1 MKIQAK
7 YCVIGT
13 GAGGGIIAYKLAQ
26 SGEDVLVLNTG
37 NIPDPN
43 IFENE
48 LTPEQKYNFG
58 IGKNIT
64 FPIKGQADFSEELY
78 AEVTEKSTTKIPPE
92 IFQHFQ
98 IQHINGLQNLWNG
111 TCLRYSEEDFANRH
125 NYNEN
130 CRWQV
135 SYKEMADHYSAVEK
149 LALVVGSQDG
159 LSQFPD
165 GDFMPPKQLRDIDEI
180 FLSSNKYLE
189 NPDLVFFN
197 NRKAIDLREYS
208 MQKCVSCG
216 RCVRGCRS
224 SSVYKFST
232 HLYPQI
238 KQLKNFRLF
247 EYARV
252 IKVESEPGQKAKVMA
267 IDERNNAAMEVYA
280 DVVVISAGAIES
292 TRLLLNSFSLKY
304 AGMDQVGKYLQ
315 DVPSVGLGTSLMKAW
330 FKPISANRGYGDH
343 VLVGGQLKAKDTKF
357 PFVAQFCSDFMKD
370 PIYLNDINFLPRHLK
385 KIVAKQIYSST
396 AALILWAP
404 SVPRKENCLELSNDL
419 DRYGQ
424 RQLNVLYERDP
435 LELVFNKQLEKLGR
449 KLLRNASG
457 FVANRFLSLPGK
469 GIHYSGTCRMG
480 ATPNQ
485 GVVDKNL
492 KFYGADNIYICDGG
506 VIPQLSEKHLTLT
519 IMALAHRLGEHLIR
533 RYS

>member
-1 MKIQAK
+1 MKIEAK

-13 GAGGGIIAYKLAQ
+13 GAGGGIVAYKLAQ
-26 SGEDVLVLNTG
+26 YGEDVLVLNTG
-37 NIPDPN
+37 KIPDQK

-48 LTPEQKYNFG
+48 LTPEQKHNFG
-58 IGKNIT
+58 IAKSTT
-64 FPIKGQADFSEELY
+64 FPIKDQADFREELY

-111 TCLRYSEEDFANRH
+111 ICLRYSEEDFANRH
-125 NYNEN
+125 IHNEN

-135 SYKEMADHYSAVEK
+135 SYKEMVDHYSAVEK

-165 GDFMPPKQLRDIDEI
+165 SDFMPPKQLRDIDEI

-189 NPDLVFFN
+189 NPELVFFN

-224 SSVYKFST
+224 GSIYKFST
-232 HLYPQI
+232 HLYPEI

-247 EYARV
+247 EYTRV
-252 IKVESEPGQKAKVMA
+252 IKVESELGQKAKVMA
-267 IDERNNAAMEVYA
+267 INERNNAVIEVYA
-280 DVVVISAGAIES
+280 DVVVICTGAIES
-292 TRLLLNSFSLKY
+292 ARLLLNSFSLKY
-304 AGMDQVGKYLQ
+304 PGMDQVGKYLQ

-330 FKPISANRGYGDH
+330 FKPVTANRGYGDH
-343 VLVGGQLKAKDTKF
+343 VLVGGKLKGKDTKF
-357 PFVAQFCSDFMKD
+357 PFLAQFWSDFMQD
-370 PIYLNDINFLPRHLK
+370 PIYLNDLNFLPRPLK
-385 KIVAKQIYSST
+385 KIVAKQIYRST
-396 AALILWAP
+396 SALILWGP
-404 SVPRKENCLELSNDL
+404 SVPRKENHLELSNDL

-435 LELVFNKQLEKLGR
+435 LELVFNYQLEKLGR

-457 FVANRFLSLPGK
+457 FVATRFSSSPGK

-506 VIPQLSEKHLTLT
+506 VIPQLSEKHPTLT

-533 RYS
+533 KYS